1 MLNER
6 ICESETVLDLQDGC
20 LDESVAQR
28 GGDDSDVAFSRGS
41 CSADDDRLGF

>member
-6 ICESETVLDLQDGC
+6 ICKSETVLDLQDGC
-20 LDESVAQR
+20 LDESVAQG
-28 GGDDSDVAFSRGS
+28 GGDASDVAFRGS